1 MALWTGFA
9 NGALGVLI
17 LALGSRWLLKRFAR
31 VGDVRLAAFLFT
43 AGLTFGRLGAATQQG
58 DPGGRMLGIG
68 LGLAAIGHLW
78 WYKTASRA
86 DATERP

>member
-17 LALGSRWLLKRFAR
+17 VAFGSRWLLERFAR

-43 AGLTFGRLGAATQQG
+43 LGLTLGRLGAATQLG
-58 DPGGRMLGIG
+58 DAGGRMLGIG

-78 WYKTASRA
+78 WAKSA
-86 DATERP
+86 